1 MIAIPIIT
9 HLLMTMMMFSIPYLT
24 RREILF
30 GVVLPSDFRSR
41 SEGRRA
47 IRVFLATV
55 AIAAVAGLMLIVL
68 LNRRFAGIPVL
79 ASGIM
84 LVSGFAAFVLQNRK
98 LREFAVEPRPV
109 RELELSTEPERL
121 PRFVWF
127 GLVPLVILAIA
138 ALYLQVHWD
147 RIPER
152 RPVHWG
158 LDGQPNRWVDRTPG
172 GVYGPLAFGAGANLW
187 LFGFSL
193 AVWYGSRRSEPL
205 RKPALV
211 VFTALQWAFV
221 LFLSGLSLQGLIG
234 LPLAPL
240 IAVFVLV
247 ILGSI
252 VYLIRANRDARGPL
266 DPTPKECWK
275 GGILYYNPNDPVLFI
290 GRRDGAGFTL
300 NMGNPWS
307 WVVLGSPVLIAL
319 SGLVF

>member
-1 MIAIPIIT
+1 
-9 HLLMTMMMFSIPYLT
+9 
-24 RREILF
+24 
-30 GVVLPSDFRSR
+30 VVLPPDFRSR
-41 SEGRRA
+41 PEGRRA
-47 IRVFLATV
+47 IRVFQATV
-55 AIAAVAGLMLIVL
+55 GISAVAGLMLIVL
-68 LNRRFAGIPVL
+68 LQWRFAGIPVL

-84 LVSGFAAFVLQNRK
+84 LVSGFAAFVVQNRK
-98 LREFAVEPRPV
+98 LREFAIQPRPV

-127 GLVPLVILAIA
+127 GLVPLVILAVA

-147 RIPER
+147 SIPER
-152 RPVHWG
+152 RPIHWG
-158 LDGQPNRWVDRTPG
+158 LDGQPNGWADRTPG

-211 VFTALQWAFV
+211 AFVALQWASV
-221 LFLSGLSLQGLIG
+221 LLLSGLSLQGLIR
-234 LPLAPL
+234 LPVAPL
-240 IAVFVLV
+240 IAVVVLV
-247 ILGSI
+247 ILGSL
-252 VYLIRANRDARGPL
+252 VYLIKANRDARGPL

-275 GGILYYNPNDPVLFI
+275 GGILYYNPDDPVLFI

-307 WVVLGSPVLIAL
+307 WVVLGSPLLIAL
-319 SGLVF
+319 SGFLI